1 MKRDQK
7 FYNTFSLIIGALAL
21 VELGFLVISMKVS
34 SSTQSIYVAGT
45 SEYQSAVSKRLQPV
59 GQVYLPGDAIAA
71 DEPQVAEARQ
81 AEPVATTL
89 SGPQVYNAAC
99 IACHGSGVGG
109 APMLTDGANW
119 QPRQVQGLDTLH
131 EHAITGFQ
139 GQAGYMPPKGGR
151 LDLSDQEIYDAVDYM
166 LSQIPE

>member
-1 MKRDQK
+1 MKSDQK
-7 FYNTFSLIIGALAL
+7 FYNTFSIIIGALAL
-21 VELGFLVISMKVS
+21 VELVFFIVSMEVS
-34 SSTQSIYVAGT
+34 SATGDIYTSSA
-45 SEYQSAVSKRLQPV
+45 SEYQGAVSERLKPF
-59 GQVYLPGDAIAA
+59 GEVYLSGDAIAA

-109 APMLTDGANW
+109 APMLADASNW
-119 QPRQVQGLDTLH
+119 QPRIAQGVETLH
-131 EHAITGFQ
+131 NHAISGYQ

-151 LDLSDQEIYDAVDYM
+151 LDLSDKEIYDAIDYM
-166 LSQIPE
+166 LSQVPQ